1 MNDQEQ
7 LRELRLISAVELLGN
22 LTAEELARII
32 SAIVSILS
40 ER

>member
-1 MNDQEQ
+1 MNNQDQ
-7 LRELRLISAVELLGN
+7 LRELRLISAVELLSN

-32 SAIVSILS
+32 SEIVSILS